1 MSQATKVSENQSL
14 RSVQSRETVIRLE
27 EQLNYERE
35 RRKELE
41 REVEQLKQLGSEIVQ
56 LLPLALHQTNSVKDD
71 TVSNTSTIVVASE
84 TTSLLRQKQS
94 LNF

>member
-1 MSQATKVSENQSL
+1 M
-14 RSVQSRETVIRLE
+14 QSRETVIRLE